1 MIEAVLPIVAA
12 LVVTAMALALWRL
25 VRGPALADRI
35 IALDT
40 LYIDTLALLVVL
52 GIHFGTAVFF
62 EVALLIALLGFAGT
76 VVLARY
82 VERGD
87 IIE

>member
-1 MIEAVLPIVAA
+1 MLEVVLPIVAA
-12 LVVTAMALALWRL
+12 MVVAAMALALWRL
-25 VRGPALADRI
+25 ARGPAAADRI

-40 LYIDTLALLVVL
+40 LYIDALALLVVL
-52 GIHFGTAVFF
+52 GIYFGTAVFF

-82 VERGD
+82 VEGGD